1 MIEVI
6 HTIQVPVSQL
16 VPNNGQI
23 DGIPKN
29 PRFIRNE
36 RFEKLVKS
44 IQDNPEFLGAREL
57 IVHKQGDKYIVLCG
71 NMRFRAAKDLRF
83 DSLPCKVIPEYFS
96 LEQIKAIIIKDNISF
111 GSDDM
116 EALANEWEVVDLVD
130 WGMEYNNYIQDIDI
144 NNMTEDE
151 IDLNEEF
158 DPIGISKGL
167 TRLVILF
174 DSIIVAKE
182 WIDKNNLQLDYKKK
196 GNDENII
203 LQVNM
208 SSNYGI

>member
-6 HTIQVPVSQL
+6 HTIQIPVSQL

-116 EALANEWEVVDLVD
+116 DALANEWEVSDLAD
-130 WGMEYNNYIQDIDI
+130 WGMEFNNFVDTLTNNEDYEGLDQLSKLDKFMNAEVKRMFLVYDNETFEKVIKWFESKQTKYNLDDN
-144 NNMTEDE
+144 
-151 IDLNEEF
+151 
-158 DPIGISKGL
+158 SK
-167 TRLVILF
+167 VIL
-174 DSIIVAKE
+174 KLME
-182 WIDKNNLQLDYKKK
+182 N
-196 GNDENII
+196 ENI
-203 LQVNM
+203 
-208 SSNYGI
+208 

>member
-6 HTIQVPVSQL
+6 NTIQIPLSKLVS
-16 VPNNGQI
+16 NNGQI

-57 IVHKQGDKYIVLCG
+57 IVHKQGEKYIVLCG

-111 GSDDM
+111 GSDDVD
-116 EALANEWEVVDLVD
+116 ALANEWDVADLVD
-130 WGMEYNNYIQDIDI
+130 WGLEFNNFVNEAEQEPDFDDLIGEEKNKPATMKITFESPEQLQKAEIDI
-144 NNMTEDE
+144 QELLDRKY
-151 IDLNEEF
+151 
-158 DPIGISKGL
+158 KGAYFSVSAGEL
-167 TRLVILF
+167 
-174 DSIIVAKE
+174 
-182 WIDKNNLQLDYKKK
+182 
-196 GNDENII
+196 
-203 LQVNM
+203 
-208 SSNYGI
+208 

>member
-6 HTIQVPVSQL
+6 NTIQIPLSKL

-23 DGIPKN
+23 EGIPKN

-57 IVHKQGDKYIVLCG
+57 IVHKQGEKYIVLCG
-71 NMRFRAAKDLRF
+71 NMRFRASKELNIEQ
-83 DSLPCKVIPEYFS
+83 LPCKVIPEYFS

-116 EALANEWEVVDLVD
+116 EALANEWEVSDLAD
-130 WGMEYNNYIQDIDI
+130 WGMEFNSFVDTLTNNEDYEGLDQLSKLDKFMSAEVKRMFLVYDNETFEKVIKWFESKQTKYNLDDN
-144 NNMTEDE
+144 
-151 IDLNEEF
+151 
-158 DPIGISKGL
+158 SK
-167 TRLVILF
+167 VIL
-174 DSIIVAKE
+174 KLME
-182 WIDKNNLQLDYKKK
+182 N
-196 GNDENII
+196 ENI
-203 LQVNM
+203 
-208 SSNYGI
+208 

>member
-6 HTIQVPVSQL
+6 NTIQVPVSQL

>member
-1 MIEVI
+1 
-6 HTIQVPVSQL
+6 
-16 VPNNGQI
+16 
-23 DGIPKN
+23 
-29 PRFIRNE
+29 
-36 RFEKLVKS
+36 
-44 IQDNPEFLGAREL
+44 
-57 IVHKQGDKYIVLCG
+57 
-71 NMRFRAAKDLRF
+71 
-83 DSLPCKVIPEYFS
+83 
-96 LEQIKAIIIKDNISF
+96 
-111 GSDDM
+111 
-116 EALANEWEVVDLVD
+116 LANEWDVADLVD

>member
-6 HTIQVPVSQL
+6 NTIQIPVSQL

-29 PRFIRNE
+29 PRFIRND

-57 IVHKQGDKYIVLCG
+57 IVHKQGEKYIVLCG
-71 NMRFRAAKDLRF
+71 NMRYRASKELNIDQ
-83 DSLPCKVIPEYFS
+83 LPCKVIPEYFS

-116 EALANEWEVVDLVD
+116 EALANEWDVVDLAD
-130 WGMEYNNYIQDIDI
+130 WGMEFNSFVNDNKNNDSIDYS
-144 NNMTEDE
+144 DK
-151 IDLNEEF
+151 NEEYDITDF
-158 DPIGISKGL
+158 ENQKYTIKLEFTEEDYNFVKDKIQQLNQSAEKILYDALISL
-167 TRLVILF
+167 
-174 DSIIVAKE
+174 
-182 WIDKNNLQLDYKKK
+182 
-196 GNDENII
+196 
-203 LQVNM
+203 
-208 SSNYGI
+208 

>member
-6 HTIQVPVSQL
+6 NTIHIPVSKL

-23 DGIPKN
+23 EGIPKN

-71 NMRFRAAKDLRF
+71 NMRFRAAKDLLF

-116 EALANEWEVVDLVD
+116 GALANEWEVSDLAD
-130 WGMEYNNYIQDIDI
+130 WGMEFNNFVDTLTNNEDYEGLDQLSKLDKFMNAEVKRMFLVYDNETFEKVIKWFESKQTKYNLDDN
-144 NNMTEDE
+144 
-151 IDLNEEF
+151 
-158 DPIGISKGL
+158 SK
-167 TRLVILF
+167 VIL
-174 DSIIVAKE
+174 KLME
-182 WIDKNNLQLDYKKK
+182 N
-196 GNDENII
+196 ENI
-203 LQVNM
+203 
-208 SSNYGI
+208 